1 MDERSIILING
12 EPGSGKSTLGKSL
25 AHRYHDK
32 LEQESVHH
40 PLHFHSQ
47 LEINRPLASHISLGQ
62 YIRDIYTG
70 ETESYYAAQIKQ
82 HFDSSTPYNLLD
94 DTLANC
100 LTLEAFLYHDN
111 ARLVFL
117 DGYPRR
123 AAQVDDLRVM
133 SGDLGYN
140 LRGMIVTDIDTD
152 TAKARCLKRDR
163 GLGKSA
169 LSHDV
174 ADVSHAEEIVE
185 QRFHTYQENTPS
197 MIETIQKLNLPVEYI
212 PTGGLKDKT
221 LRLGEAAVERLLHRD
236 GDAVRLT

>member
-12 EPGSGKSTLGKSL
+12 EPGSGKSTLGKNL
-25 AHRYHDK
+25 AHRYHNK
-32 LEQESVHH
+32 LEQENMHH
-40 PLHFHSQ
+40 PVRLHSQ
-47 LEINRPLASHISLGQ
+47 LETSHPLASHISLGQ

-70 ETESYYAAQIKQ
+70 ETESYYAAQIKK
-82 HFDSSTPYNLLD
+82 HFDSSTPYDLLD

-123 AAQVDDLRVM
+123 TAQVDDMRVM
-133 SGDLGYN
+133 SGDLGYD
-140 LRGMIVTDIDTD
+140 LRGMIMTDIDTD

-169 LSHDV
+169 LNNV
-174 ADVSHAEEIVE
+174 ANSFHAEEIVE
-185 QRFHTYQENTPS
+185 QRFRTYQKNTPD
-197 MIETIQKLNLPVEYI
+197 MLDAIQKLNLPVEHV
-212 PTGGLKDKT
+212 PTGGLKDRT
-221 LRLGEAAVERLLHRD
+221 LHLGEAAVERLLHRD
-236 GDAVRLT
+236 RNPERLT